1 MRIVSESSMLNKT
14 NLKLA
19 HSPDPD
25 DAFMF
30 WALAKN
36 KIDSPYQFEHIL
48 SDIQT
53 LNEKAKEGVYEIT
66 AISFHAY
73 PSVADRYALMSCGS
87 SMGENYGPMVIARE
101 ERKGRSLSDV
111 TIAIPGKMTT
121 AYLALQLYEPNLKTV
136 VVPFDQIIEVVA
148 SGEVD
153 AGLIIHE
160 GQLTYQK
167 AGLSKWIDLGEWWFE
182 KYQLPLPL
190 GGNVIRRD
198 LGMPAMKEISKIL
211 RKSIQL
217 GLENRKEAVDY
228 ALQFGRGLDQK
239 LADRFI
245 GMYVNDLTVD
255 YGEKG
260 KRALHLLFEEAAR
273 KKLLPPI
280 EIDFVD

>member
-1 MRIVSESSMLNKT
+1 METKK
-14 NLKLA
+14 LKLA

-36 KIDSPYQFEHIL
+36 KIDSSPYQFEHIL

-53 LNEKAKEGVYEIT
+53 LNEKAKEGIYEIT

-73 PSVADRYALMSCGS
+73 PFVADRYALLSSGS
-87 SMGENYGPMVIARE
+87 SMGENYGPMVISRE

-121 AYLALQLYEPNLKTV
+121 AFLALQLYESNLKIV
-136 VVPFDQIIEVVA
+136 VVPFDQIIEAVT
-148 SGEVD
+148 SGKVD
-153 AGLIIHE
+153 SGLIIHE

-167 AGLSKWIDLGEWWFE
+167 AGLNKWVDLGEWWFE

-198 LGMPAMKEISKIL
+198 LGLPMMQEISKLL
-211 RKSIQL
+211 RESIRL
-217 GLENRKEAVDY
+217 GLENRAEAVEY
-228 ALQFGRGLDQK
+228 ALQFGRGLNLQ
-239 LADRFI
+239 LANQFI
-245 GMYVNDLTVD
+245 GMYVNELTMD

-260 KRALHLLFEEAAR
+260 KKALALLFKEAAQA
-273 KKLLPPI
+273 KLLPLI
-280 EIDFVD
+280 QLDFVD

>member
-1 MRIVSESSMLNKT
+1 MKT
-14 NLKLA
+14 KQTLHLA

-53 LNEKAKEGVYEIT
+53 LNEKAKQGVYEIT

-73 PSVADRYALMSCGS
+73 PFVSDRYALMSCGS
-87 SMGENYGPMVIARE
+87 SMGDNYGPMVIARE
-101 ERKGRSLSDV
+101 ERKNRSLSQT

-136 VVPFDQIIEVVA
+136 VIPFDQIVDAVA
-148 SGEVD
+148 SGEVE

-167 AGLSKWIDLGEWWFE
+167 AGLSKWVDLGEWWFE
-182 KYQLPLPL
+182 KHHLPLPL

-198 LGMPAMKEISKIL
+198 LGMPAMKEISQIL

-228 ALQFGRGLDQK
+228 ALQFGRGLDQN

-255 YGEKG
+255 YGERGRK
-260 KRALHLLFEEAAR
+260 ALHLLFEEAAKHR
-273 KKLLPPI
+273 LLPPI